1 MSKVQRAYIPGDS
14 WLYYKIYT
22 GSKTADQIL
31 TEVVKVAT
39 ERLLKDDHIDQW
51 FFIRY
56 ADPKQH
62 LRVRFHYQSTQDIGA
77 IINGVNTLLK
87 PYIDSDL
94 VWKVQLDTYQREIE
108 RYGEETIEVSE
119 QLFFRE
125 SEMIVNL
132 LSVIEGEAG
141 EEVRWLFAMKAL
153 DKLLDD
159 FEYNADEKLQLLDHL
174 KTSFGREFGMNKFLK
189 KQLDKKFKQHQ
200 TKIEEFLTFETEDI
214 PDYKVIIDIL
224 EVKRIKTLTQVNSL
238 RKRLHK
244 NALDDLLY
252 SYIHMLM
259 NRIFRSKN
267 RLHEMTIYQLLYR
280 YYRIQWGIRKFK
292 KQ

>member
-1 MSKVQRAYIPGDS
+1 MSKVQRSFIPGDS
-14 WLYYKIYT
+14 WLYYKIYS

-31 TEVVKVAT
+31 TEAIKPVT
-39 ERLLKDDHIDQW
+39 EKLLKNNHIDQW

-62 LRVRFHYQSTQDIGA
+62 LRVRFRYQSTQDIGA
-77 IINGVNTLLK
+77 IINAIQLVLK
-87 PYIDSDL
+87 PYVDNDL
-94 VWKVQLDTYQREIE
+94 IWKVQLDTYQREIE
-108 RYGEETIEVSE
+108 RYGDENMVISE
-119 QLFFRE
+119 QFFFRE
-125 SEMIVNL
+125 SEMIVNF
-132 LSVIEGEAG
+132 LSAIEGEAG
-141 EEVRWLFAMKAL
+141 EEVRWLFALKGL

-159 FEYNADEKLQLLDHL
+159 FGYDADEKLILLDHL
-174 KTSFGREFGMNKFLK
+174 KTNFGKEFGMNKFLK
-189 KQLDKKFKQHQ
+189 KQLDKKFKQYKP
-200 TKIEEFLTFETEDI
+200 KIEEFLTFEAEDI

-224 EVKRIKTLTQVNSL
+224 EVKRIKTLTLVNSL
-238 RKRLHK
+238 QEGLHK

-280 YYRIQWGIRKFK
+280 YYKIQWGIRKFK